1 MNAQVYDNP
10 QEIQLFRLKALR
22 GAIKLESLGMKR
34 RGQSAYS
41 IAKQELGLTGN
52 RNKVLDQLNTIIKA
66 HEQSL
71 AR

>member
-1 MNAQVYDNP
+1 
-10 QEIQLFRLKALR
+10 
-22 GAIKLESLGMKR
+22 LESLGMKR

-71 AR
+71 AK